1 MKNVTTTSQRLI
13 PLEIMQDQ
21 AINLAASIASDF
33 NHAVDLMPEEFR
45 QRHQELFNLLL
56 AQLPEEEKTHVLQC
70 MPAKGETK

>member
-21 AINLAASIASDF
+21 SIASDF